1 MHDFA
6 LRALCHVRCKKL
18 VLMSHRISHLRVF
31 LDFSR
36 CCNPSHPLAS
46 IYLFRQRGEG
56 SIDNLCLAEFH
67 KKVHIHHASSCR
79 SHEANEAH
87 LKEQT
92 YAAVHALASVLST
105 NHDHGFAKIISN
117 QTLPCQ
123 WQTLLSSHQSGCK
136 MASIMPAI
144 STEHLR
150 PSLNLLHSSGLLAN
164 APIVRCSSAFAS
176 NSSAYFACSSAS
188 FRNSIALNCSISKLT
203 MPRCMWYNH
212 SCRDLQLPRAPK
224 VPPKPAMQCLRLTNF
239 AKRAASAEDGT
250 TRQSPSE
257 IDCSPRTFGLQ
268 PSSTFT
274 QFIGSTLLASSAVL
288 SCRSRKATLHEWR
301 PAAFHWSLTI
311 GAWTFRD
318 SLWFLGASKTDL
330 PPWRDQRLFART
342 PSKDAQS
349 TIVHTCGFLL
359 ACIACALVRGGRLP
373 CHRYWI
379 SVEGASIT
387 MSKFQLTECLL
398 VQLNLDCS
406 HCNFSPGKWFNAF
419 FRRATG
425 LWEEHLMAN
434 TWADMPDD
442 FVQEEVLAGCTWA
455 D

>member
-1 MHDFA
+1 
-6 LRALCHVRCKKL
+6 
-18 VLMSHRISHLRVF
+18 MSYRISHLRVF

-46 IYLFRQRGEG
+46 ICLFRQRGEG

-79 SHEANEAH
+79 SLEANEAH

-92 YAAVHALASVLST
+92 YAAVHALASVLDT

-123 WQTLLSSHQSGCK
+123 WQTLLSSHQLGCK

-150 PSLNLLHSSGLLAN
+150 PSLILLHSSGLLAN

-203 MPRCMWYNH
+203 MPRCMWCNH
-212 SCRDLQLPRAPK
+212 SCRDLQLIRAPR

-250 TRQSPSE
+250 TRQSPLG
-257 IDCSPRTFGLQ
+257 IDCSPGTFGLQ

-274 QFIGSTLLASSAVL
+274 QFIGSILLASSVCSAAGHGRRHCMNDGL
-288 SCRSRKATLHEWR
+288 QRS
-301 PAAFHWSLTI
+301 I
-311 GAWTFRD
+311 GA
-318 SLWFLGASKTDL
+318 
-330 PPWRDQRLFART
+330 
-342 PSKDAQS
+342 
-349 TIVHTCGFLL
+349 
-359 ACIACALVRGGRLP
+359 
-373 CHRYWI
+373 
-379 SVEGASIT
+379 
-387 MSKFQLTECLL
+387 
-398 VQLNLDCS
+398 
-406 HCNFSPGKWFNAF
+406 
-419 FRRATG
+419 
-425 LWEEHLMAN
+425 
-434 TWADMPDD
+434 
-442 FVQEEVLAGCTWA
+442 
-455 D
+455 